1 MKKNSKLF
9 LALAGT
15 LALTSLTGAVVAQGA
30 GAPPAGAVPAPAP
43 APTGIPVQAPAPT
56 PVAVAPAPVQAT
68 PASAPAVAPAPA
80 PAAPVIATQ
89 PLAIDTLSDD
99 DLVRRLARLNAQ
111 KDVLQ
116 AEMSLDQARASR
128 QAAVLESQIKLL
140 ELQQQVANGGKKPEA
155 REASAAASPAA
166 AAFVYQAPQPA
177 VRSVYGYGENAYAEV
192 YVGSDKILATPGTV
206 LSSGHRVVEIG
217 PNGVVLVKNGRRQTL
232 PVRGSAG
239 VPSTPV
245 SNSVPVG
252 LPPAPPRN

>member
-1 MKKNSKLF
+1 MQAFEEHMKKNSKIF

-30 GAPPAGAVPAPAP
+30 GAPPAVAAPAPAP
-43 APTGIPVQAPAPT
+43 AP
-56 PVAVAPAPVQAT
+56 VAVVPAPVQAT
-68 PASAPAVAPAPA
+68 PAAAPAVSPA

-89 PLAIDTLSDD
+89 PLAVDTLSDD

-116 AEMSLDQARASR
+116 AEMSLDRARASR

-155 REASAAASPAA
+155 REASTASSSAAAAA

-177 VRSVYGYGENAYAEV
+177 VRSVYGYGQNAYAEI

-239 VPSTPV
+239 VQSTPV
-245 SNSVPVG
+245 SNSVPMG

>member
-1 MKKNSKLF
+1 MKKKSKLF

-15 LALTSLTGAVVAQGA
+15 LALTSLTGAVVAQNA

-68 PASAPAVAPAPA
+68 PTSAPVVAPA

-99 DLVRRLARLNAQ
+99 DLVRRLARINAQ

-166 AAFVYQAPQPA
+166 AAAALVYQAPQPA
-177 VRSVYGYGENAYAEV
+177 VRSVYGYGQNAYAEV

-245 SNSVPVG
+245 SNSVPMG